1 MFSVHRE
8 SERGPCG
15 HGVTS
20 PCQPLFYDVMLQQ
33 GSGTWHMQGEHAV
46 DFELVWKGGGS
57 LR

>member
-46 DFELVWKGGGS
+46 DFEHVWKGGGS